1 MEYDDNTLAPGLY
14 EYEIFVSNEAGI
26 SRTAYA
32 SLLVGEKCD
41 LVFQLHD
48 AGGDGWKGAS
58 ISVTDQNGQRIAV
71 ITMDEGAEQTLTLPL
86 LRGNLNIIWNP
97 GWYHDEAQY
106 DTDGECSFTILDG
119 QGEVLF
125 TSAALS
131 QGVFLT
137 YQNNCGQSV
146 EEDLSSKPL
155 VYPNPTNGLL
165 HVEGEGT
172 MCVSV
177 INNLGQTIM
186 ETTVE
191 GNAILDLSRVG
202 SGMYFVRFEAEKG
215 VTLQK
220 INLIGR

>member
-1 MEYDDNTLAPGLY
+1 M
-14 EYEIFVSNEAGI
+14 
-26 SRTAYA
+26 
-32 SLLVGEKCD
+32 K
-41 LVFQLHD
+41 
-48 AGGDGWKGAS
+48 
-58 ISVTDQNGQRIAV
+58 
-71 ITMDEGAEQTLTLPL
+71 EGAEQTLTLPL
-86 LRGNLNIIWNP
+86 LRGNLNFIWNP

-146 EEDLSSKPL
+146 EEDLSSKLL

-191 GNAILDLSRVG
+191 GNATLDLSRFG
-202 SGMYFVRFEAEKG
+202 SGMYFVRFETEKG